1 MCYNDNVRKRESDI
15 MKKLIDLLERCGA
28 DVDYYNNI
36 ENLEITFNDFKGFDE
51 DFEEIYREYENPNA
65 VEEVK
70 QYLDNNAKLVSNY
83 TCYKVYSLDNRTI
96 IVGYAS
102 ADI

>member
-1 MCYNDNVRKRESDI
+1 MLY
-15 MKKLIDLLERCGA
+15 LLERCGA

-36 ENLEITFNDFKGFDE
+36 ENLEITFNDFGGFDE

-65 VEEVK
+65 VEEIK